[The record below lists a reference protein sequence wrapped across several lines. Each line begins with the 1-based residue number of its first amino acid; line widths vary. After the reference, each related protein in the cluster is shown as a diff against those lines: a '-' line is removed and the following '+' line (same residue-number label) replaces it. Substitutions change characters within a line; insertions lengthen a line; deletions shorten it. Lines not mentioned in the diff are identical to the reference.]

1 MDGLLLAPKTG
12 EKAVKYR
19 HAQNGMSGAPF
30 LRKFR
35 GLM

>member
-1 MDGLLLAPKTG
+1 MNGLLLAPETSK
-12 EKAVKYR
+12 KAAKYR
-19 HAQNGMSGAPF
+19 HAKNGMLGAAF